1 MRTPCQRLESANEE
15 VAEPSRNRVRIKTD
29 QSLIN
34 FADHITTVVEI
45 DQLRSISEALF
56 ESGLSQG
63 WPLSEQPGFATAG
76 IRLGNLNL
84 ELCTVDQNLNKLH
97 GWLTFEPKKID
108 ALADQLA
115 ERKIKHDPFDAVV
128 IHGKPIYTRIGLP
141 ELEQDS
147 TALQLCH
154 LYYPTRLTG
163 PVAPENKAGIRQV
176 KEIRIGMSDHL
187 QNVWNKLLTTEE
199 IGDIIHFKEGPE
211 LLISSAQGLKIDG
224 ITIETEDPIKAIENL
239 TKAGMTRIKDQT
251 LRVGSLEIT
260 IG

>member
-1 MRTPCQRLESANEE
+1 M
-15 VAEPSRNRVRIKTD
+15 KTD

-34 FADHITTVVEI
+34 FADHITTVIEI
-45 DQLRSISEALF
+45 EELRSVSKALF
-56 ESGLSQG
+56 ESGLTQG

-84 ELCTVDQNLNKLH
+84 ELCTVDRNLNKLH
-97 GWLTFEPKKID
+97 SWLTFEPKKLD

-128 IHGKPIYTRIGLP
+128 IHGNPIYTRIGLP
-141 ELEQDS
+141 ELERDS

-176 KEIRIGMSDHL
+176 KEIRIGMSDNL
-187 QNVWNKLLTTEE
+187 RNIWNKLLATEN
-199 IGDIIHFKEGPE
+199 IGDTVRFKEGPA
-211 LLISSAQGLKIDG
+211 LSISSAKGLKIDR
-224 ITIETEDPIKAIENL
+224 ILIETEDPCRATEIL
-239 TKAGMTRIKDQT
+239 TKAGMTRIKDKI
-251 LRVGSLEIT
+251 LRIGSLEIA
-260 IG
+260 IE

>member
-1 MRTPCQRLESANEE
+1 M
-15 VAEPSRNRVRIKTD
+15 KTD

-34 FADHITTVVEI
+34 FADHITTVIEI
-45 DQLRSISEALF
+45 EELRSVSKALF
-56 ESGLSQG
+56 ESGLTQG

-84 ELCTVDQNLNKLH
+84 ELCTVDQNLNKLQS
-97 GWLTFEPKKID
+97 WLTFEPKKLD

-128 IHGKPIYTRIGLP
+128 IHGNPIYTRIGLP
-141 ELEQDS
+141 ELERDS

-176 KEIRIGMSDHL
+176 KEIRIGMSDNL
-187 QNVWNKLLTTEE
+187 RNVWNKLLATEN
-199 IGDIIHFKEGPE
+199 IGDTVRFKEGPA
-211 LLISSAQGLKIDG
+211 LSISSAKGLKIDR
-224 ITIETEDPIKAIENL
+224 ILIETEDPDRATEIL
-239 TKAGMTRIKDQT
+239 TKAGMTRIKDKI
-251 LRVGSLEIT
+251 LRIGSLEIA
-260 IG
+260 IE

>member
-1 MRTPCQRLESANEE
+1 M
-15 VAEPSRNRVRIKTD
+15 KTD

-34 FADHITTVVEI
+34 FADHITTVIEI
-45 DQLRSISEALF
+45 EELRSVSKALF
-56 ESGLSQG
+56 ESGLTQG

-84 ELCTVDQNLNKLH
+84 ELCTVDRNLNKLH
-97 GWLTFEPKKID
+97 SWLTFEPKKLD

-128 IHGKPIYTRIGLP
+128 IHGNPIYTRIGLP
-141 ELEQDS
+141 ELERDS

-176 KEIRIGMSDHL
+176 KEIRIGMSDNL
-187 QNVWNKLLTTEE
+187 RNVWNKLLATEN
-199 IGDIIHFKEGPE
+199 IGDTVRFKEGPA
-211 LLISSAQGLKIDG
+211 LSISSAKGLKIDR
-224 ITIETEDPIKAIENL
+224 ILIETEDPDRATEIL
-239 TKAGMTRIKDQT
+239 TKAGMTRIKDKI
-251 LRVGSLEIT
+251 LRIGSLEIA
-260 IG
+260 IE

>member
-1 MRTPCQRLESANEE
+1 M
-15 VAEPSRNRVRIKTD
+15 KTD

-34 FADHITTVVEI
+34 FADHITTVIEI
-45 DQLRSISEALF
+45 EELRSVSKALF
-56 ESGLSQG
+56 ESGLTQG

-84 ELCTVDQNLNKLH
+84 ELCTVDQNLNKLQS
-97 GWLTFEPKKID
+97 WLTFEPKKLD

-128 IHGKPIYTRIGLP
+128 IHGNPIYTRIGLP
-141 ELEQDS
+141 ELERDS

-176 KEIRIGMSDHL
+176 KEIRIGMSDNL
-187 QNVWNKLLTTEE
+187 RNVWNKLLATEN
-199 IGDIIHFKEGPE
+199 IGDTLRFKEGPA
-211 LLISSAQGLKIDG
+211 LSISSAKGLKIDR
-224 ITIETEDPIKAIENL
+224 ILIETEDPYRATEIL
-239 TKAGMTRIKDQT
+239 TKAGMTRIKDKI
-251 LRVGSLEIT
+251 LRIGSLEIA
-260 IG
+260 IE

>member
-1 MRTPCQRLESANEE
+1 M
-15 VAEPSRNRVRIKTD
+15 KTD

-34 FADHITTVVEI
+34 FADHITTVIEI
-45 DQLRSISEALF
+45 EELRSVSKALF
-56 ESGLSQG
+56 ESGLTQG

-84 ELCTVDQNLNKLH
+84 ELCTVDRNLNKLH
-97 GWLTFEPKKID
+97 SWLTFEPKQLD
-108 ALADQLA
+108 ELADQLA

-128 IHGKPIYTRIGLP
+128 IHGNPIYTRIGLP

-176 KEIRIGMSDHL
+176 KEIRIGMSDNL
-187 QNVWNKLLTTEE
+187 RNVWNKLLATEN
-199 IGDIIHFKEGPE
+199 IGDTVRFKEGPA
-211 LLISSAQGLKIDG
+211 LSISSAKGLKIDR
-224 ITIETEDPIKAIENL
+224 ILIETEDPYRATEIL
-239 TKAGMTRIKDQT
+239 TKAGMTRIKDKT
-251 LRVGSLEIT
+251 LRIGSLEIA
-260 IG
+260 IE